1 MSVALEHA
9 PATQVL
15 PLVQVM
21 PQSPQLLLLDMTSV
35 QVPLQSLVPL
45 GQAHVPLWQ
54 VLPLVQVT
62 PQAPQLLLL
71 LETSMHT
78 LLQRS

>member
-1 MSVALEHA
+1 MSVALEHT

-35 QVPLQSLVPL
+35 QVVPHTLVPL
-45 GQAHVPLWQ
+45 GQAQTLLWQ
-54 VLPLVQVT
+54 VFPLVQVT
-62 PQAPQLLLL
+62 PHAPQLLLL
-71 LETSMHT
+71 LDTSMHT